1 MNKSLKNS
9 IQLANKCKNIEILY
23 IDDGSKD
30 NSYNLLKNRIPDKA
44 NIKLIKNKK
53 NNGPGIARN
62 TGLRK
67 ALGRKIIFLDIDDS
81 INIKNFD

>member
-1 MNKSLKNS
+1 MNLNKFTKAYDVTIIIPFFNSKNFLNKSLKNN
-9 IQLANKCKNIEILY
+9 IQLANKCKNIEIIY

-53 NNGPGIARN
+53 NNG
-62 TGLRK
+62 
-67 ALGRKIIFLDIDDS
+67 
-81 INIKNFD
+81 